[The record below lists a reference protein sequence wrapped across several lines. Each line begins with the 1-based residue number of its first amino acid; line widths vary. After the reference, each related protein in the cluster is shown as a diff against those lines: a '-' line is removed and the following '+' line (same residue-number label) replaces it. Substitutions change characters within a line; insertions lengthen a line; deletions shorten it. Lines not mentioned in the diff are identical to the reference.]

1 MLLCSLC
8 VNVLQ
13 MSLLCISDF
22 SDSDDDYSDKDMMVR
37 SPPKKTK
44 KNNVGP
50 RYTPDSV
57 DDLSDENNAIL
68 TPVIRTSNATT
79 MQSAVPLNQRVNF
92 AGEVR
97 GLFYT

>member
-1 MLLCSLC
+1 
-8 VNVLQ
+8 
-13 MSLLCISDF
+13 
-22 SDSDDDYSDKDMMVR
+22 MVR

-57 DDLSDENNAIL
+57 DDLSDENNAIM

-79 MQSAVPLNQRVNF
+79 MQSAIPLNQRVNF

-97 GLFYT
+97 TWEIDLCFAEISHTALKIHSCMFTVRKN